1 MKRDYF
7 EQVLAAKEKKRP
19 IAVATRLADGA
30 QSVCDGKACTG
41 EVTLSTEQLEEAR
54 ALLIAGRSGALAS
67 TNGEIFLRSY
77 TPPPKMVIV
86 GAVHIAQF
94 LAPMAA
100 LAGFEVTV
108 VDPRRA
114 FATEARFPGVT
125 MVTEW
130 PGPALEKIGL
140 DEHTAVVTLTHDP
153 KLDDPALQAALK
165 SPVFYIGALGSK
177 RTHAKRVDR
186 LREHGL
192 AELASRIHA
201 PVGLDLGGRAAAEI
215 AVSALAQVIQKRY
228 STKSEGRRQK
238 SEG

>member
-1 MKRDYF
+1 MKRDYL
-7 EQVLAAKEKKRP
+7 EQVSAARDQKRP

-30 QSVCDGKACTG
+30 QSLCDGTTCTG
-41 EVTLSTEQLEEAR
+41 EVALSAEQLAEAR
-54 ALLIAGRSGALAS
+54 ALLIAGRSAPLAS
-67 TNGEIFLRSY
+67 SKDEIFLRSY
-77 TPPPKMVIV
+77 APPPKMVVI

-100 LAGFEVTV
+100 LAGFEVIV

-125 MVTEW
+125 LVAEW
-130 PGPALEKIGL
+130 PGPALAKVGL

-153 KLDDPALQAALK
+153 KLDDPALQAALQ

-177 RTHAKRVDR
+177 RTHAKRVER

-192 AELASRIHA
+192 AELAPRIHA

-215 AVSALAQVIQKRY
+215 AVSVLAQVIQERY
-228 STKSEGRRQK
+228 RQNQ
-238 SEG
+238 G

>member
-1 MKRDYF
+1 MKRELL
-7 EQVLAAKEKKRP
+7 EQILAARAQKRP

-30 QSVCDGKACTG
+30 QSLFDTTTFEGGVA
-41 EVTLSTEQLEEAR
+41 LNPEQLAEAR
-54 ALLIAGRSGALAS
+54 ALLISGRSGALATS
-67 TNGEIFLRSY
+67 KGEIFLRSY
-77 TPPPKMVIV
+77 APPPKMVIV

-100 LAGFEVTV
+100 LAGFEVVV

-125 MVTEW
+125 LVTEW
-130 PGPALEKIGL
+130 PGSAFAKIGL

-153 KLDDPALQAALK
+153 KLDDPALQAALQ
-165 SPVFYIGALGSK
+165 SPVFYIGALGST
-177 RTHAKRVDR
+177 RTHAKRIER

-192 AELASRIHA
+192 AELAPRIHA

-215 AVSALAQVIQKRY
+215 AVSVLAQVIQERYRQQKR
-228 STKSEGRRQK
+228 
-238 SEG
+238 